1 MATPTTRRRSGSST
15 QARRSRPEKL
25 LVLMIRMLADRE
37 SKPFMKQQVALQTSH
52 TQHVFRR
59 VYDKLSNALYRTDEI
74 LMTVDAKMAA
84 RIQVAVDKNYQ
95 KLYDDLSKEEMRLD
109 SLQEAEGISGEICY
123 TSEKEETATIYS
135 PRAMRFVVLMRTLDR
150 IINKID
156 LLHISGIIDTT
167 PAALAKWTW
176 QRRVIAFAN
185 EIIMAS
191 NTAVQTTRQQLIERT
206 RLDREKYRQRM
217 EAAQQAEEDADR
229 VAAQESGEH
238 DMPAPHEI
246 DHAMATEIPD
256 VEAVPDMDDDGD
268 LGSVGPKRAVR
279 TARAVAA
286 AG

>member
-1 MATPTTRRRSGSST
+1 MATPTTRRKSGSST

-59 VYDKLSNALYRTDEI
+59 VYDKLSHALYRTDEV

-84 RIQVAVDKNYQ
+84 RIQAVVDKNYQ

-123 TSEKEETATIYS
+123 TSEKEETATIFS

-191 NTAVQTTRQQLIERT
+191 NTAVQKTRQQLIERT
-206 RLDREKYRQRM
+206 RLDREKHRQRM
-217 EAAQQAEEDADR
+217 EAAQQAEETDRDADR
-229 VAAQESGEH
+229 ESAEH
-238 DMPAPHEI
+238 DMPAPHEV
-246 DHAMATEIPD
+246 DHALAMEIPD
-256 VEAVPDMDDDGD
+256 VEAVPDLDDDGD
-268 LGSVGPKRAVR
+268 LGSAAPKRATR
-279 TARAVAA
+279 TARAAA
-286 AG
+286 AAVG

>member
-1 MATPTTRRRSGSST
+1 
-15 QARRSRPEKL
+15 
-25 LVLMIRMLADRE
+25 MIRMLADQE

-229 VAAQESGEH
+229 VAAQETGEH

-268 LGSVGPKRAVR
+268 RGSVGPKRVVR